1 MQKQLDYG
9 IDAPLVIVVQ
19 LIVSATCFRVG

>member
-9 IDAPLVIVVQ
+9 MDAPLVIVVQ